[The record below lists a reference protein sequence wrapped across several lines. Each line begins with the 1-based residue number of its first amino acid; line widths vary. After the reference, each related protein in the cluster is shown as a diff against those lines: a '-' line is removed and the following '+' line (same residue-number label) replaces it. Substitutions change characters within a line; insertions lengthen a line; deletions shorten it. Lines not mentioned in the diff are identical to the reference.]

1 MYIIAGP
8 NGAGKT
14 TASFAILPEMF
25 MCEEFVNAD
34 EIAAGLSPFHPE
46 KVSIQAGRLML
57 ERIHALLNAGATFAF
72 ETTLATKSYVHII
85 HLAHQLG
92 FHVTLIFLALDTKEL
107 AIERV
112 RTRVAEGGHH
122 IPTDVIIRRFDHGLQ
137 NFFHRYMP
145 LVDQWIFVDNSS
157 DPFRLVA
164 HGDRSNTVICENAMW
179 NQFQSQCHAL

>member
-57 ERIHALLNAGATFAF
+57 ERINTLLDAGATFAF
-72 ETTLATKSYVHII
+72 ETTLATRSYVNLIRR
-85 HLAHQLG
+85 AHQLG
-92 FHVTLIFLALDTKEL
+92 YHVNLIFLAMKSTEL
-107 AIERV
+107 AIQCVSREWQKAGI
-112 RTRVAEGGHH
+112 TS
-122 IPTDVIIRRFDHGLQ
+122 PRR
-137 NFFHRYMP
+137 
-145 LVDQWIFVDNSS
+145 SS
-157 DPFRLVA
+157 
-164 HGDRSNTVICENAMW
+164 
-179 NQFQSQCHAL
+179 

>member
-57 ERIHALLNAGATFAF
+57 ERINTLLDAGATFAF
-72 ETTLATKSYVHII
+72 ETTLATKSYVNLIRR
-85 HLAHQLG
+85 AYQLG
-92 FHVTLIFLALDTKEL
+92 YQVNLIF
-107 AIERV
+107 
-112 RTRVAEGGHH
+112 
-122 IPTDVIIRRFDHGLQ
+122 
-137 NFFHRYMP
+137 FFWP
-145 LVDQWIFVDNSS
+145 
-157 DPFRLVA
+157 
-164 HGDRSNTVICENAMW
+164 
-179 NQFQSQCHAL
+179 

>member
-57 ERIHALLNAGATFAF
+57 GRINTLLNAGATFAF
-72 ETTLATKSYVHII
+72 ETTLATKSYVNLIRR
-85 HLAHQLG
+85 AHQLG
-92 FHVTLIFLALDTKEL
+92 
-107 AIERV
+107 
-112 RTRVAEGGHH
+112 
-122 IPTDVIIRRFDHGLQ
+122 
-137 NFFHRYMP
+137 Y
-145 LVDQWIFVDNSS
+145 
-157 DPFRLVA
+157 
-164 HGDRSNTVICENAMW
+164 
-179 NQFQSQCHAL
+179 